1 VLSRKQIEA
10 RRKRSDAR
18 DRGPWVTD
26 FAAMCRKSA
35 IRALL
40 VGGRVPLS
48 SEMEHA
54 LTEEDSDGEER
65 MVMADIATPE
75 LPGNGAIVDD
85 NDGPPTEDEMRG
97 MTGDS
102 LFGDRDLKPGDPTLT
117 EDPG

>member
-1 VLSRKQIEA
+1 
-10 RRKRSDAR
+10 
-18 DRGPWVTD
+18 
-26 FAAMCRKSA
+26 MCRKTA

-40 VGGRVPLS
+40 LGGRVPLS
-48 SEMEHA
+48 SELEHA
-54 LTEEDSDGEER
+54 LTEEDTDSEER

-75 LPGNGAIVDD
+75 LPGNGAAMGDEED
-85 NDGPPTEDEMRG
+85 SPPTEDEMRG